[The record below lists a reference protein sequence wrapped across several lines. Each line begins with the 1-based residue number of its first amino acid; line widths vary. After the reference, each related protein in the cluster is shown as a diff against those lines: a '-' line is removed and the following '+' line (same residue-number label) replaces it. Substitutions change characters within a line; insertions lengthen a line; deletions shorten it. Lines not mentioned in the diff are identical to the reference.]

1 MDETTKKVSGEL
13 EKNLEKLRTL
23 RDEVRVRAHLAKMDV
38 KDRWRE
44 LEPRVTDVVEQA
56 AKSASEASRTAV
68 TEAIE
73 ALEKLRKSLP

>member
-13 EKNLEKLRTL
+13 EKSLEKLRTL

-38 KDRWRE
+38 KDRWHE
-44 LEPRVTDVVEQA
+44 LEPRVADVVEQA
-56 AKSASEASRTAV
+56 AKTASEASRIAV

>member
-1 MDETTKKVSGEL
+1 MDETSKKLGSEF
-13 EKNLEKLRTL
+13 EKNVAQLRAL
-23 RDEVRVRAHLAKMDV
+23 RDEIRLKAHLAKMDV

-44 LEPRVTDVVEQA
+44 LEPRVTAVVEQA

-68 TEAIE
+68 EEAIQ